1 MKFIVLLF
9 ALALRGFAQDPDVTA
24 RFLAGESI
32 EGTALASF
40 SQVPAWRDHSQ
51 QIESAWKQSEQRQLG
66 KIRTWAPGNL
76 GTVYS
81 SPLPVFYFFSGP
93 DILYA
98 QALFP
103 NAGTYV
109 LCAKEP
115 VGNVANPAE
124 IPPSDLPHALAVLR
138 KSLTSLLNWSF
149 FITQDLRMDIKQ
161 RHFTG
166 ILPVLEI
173 LLSKSGARITEV
185 ALISCDKGGG
195 IAIGGGKG
203 TPGVRLRFDRGGGQ
217 QTLFYFAADLSI
229 GGLQTHDGLLRFCER
244 LGKGQSLLKAA
255 SYLPHEGGFS
265 RVREWLLAN
274 SRTIIQDPSGIPF
287 RDIDPNQWRIQLWG
301 NQGKPIELFAKYQQ
315 PQLENAL
322 AAAPRPEL
330 PFGFGYQHLPSNA
343 VMILAE
349 RQGGSPAPAASSTV
363 TTAPVVKPPISR
375 PTDSVLDA
383 PVARPVSTPRPSPRP
398 VPEPGGLRR

>member
-1 MKFIVLLF
+1 MKIITLF
-9 ALALRGFAQDPDVTA
+9 LALALTGLAQDPDATA

-32 EGTALASF
+32 DGTALASF

-66 KIRTWAPGNL
+66 KIRTWAPENL
-76 GTVYS
+76 GSIHS
-81 SPLPVFYFFSGP
+81 SPSPVFYFFSGP

-115 VGNVANPAE
+115 VGNVTNVAE
-124 IPPSDLPHALAVLR
+124 IPPGDLPLALAGLR

-149 FITQDLRMDIKQ
+149 FITQDLRLDIKQ

-185 ALISCDKGGG
+185 AFVSCDKSGG

-203 TPGVRLRFDRGGGQ
+203 TPGVRLRFNRGGGQ
-217 QTLFYFAADLSI
+217 QTLFYFAADLSN

-244 LGKGQSLLKAA
+244 LGRGQSLLKAA
-255 SYLPHEGGFS
+255 SYLPHEGSFS
-265 RVREWLLAN
+265 RVREWLLAH
-274 SRTIIQDPSGIPF
+274 SRTIVQDPSGIPF
-287 RDIDPNQWRIQLWG
+287 RDFDPNQWRIRLWG
-301 NQGKPIELFAKYQQ
+301 NHGKPIELFAKYQQ
-315 PQLENAL
+315 PHLENAL
-322 AAAPRPEL
+322 AAAPRPDL

-343 VMILAE
+343 VMIVAE
-349 RQGGSPAPAASSTV
+349 RQGGAPTTSSPSEPSIPVAKPVPSPRRVLATPPAASERI
-363 TTAPVVKPPISR
+363 A
-375 PTDSVLDA
+375 
-383 PVARPVSTPRPSPRP
+383 
-398 VPEPGGLRR
+398 EPGGLRR